1 MPTPALT
8 IEIMKV
14 SQYLASADIA
24 KGNLYGKRVDPRL
37 PTMLYVER
45 RGLQDVYA
53 KDPNYDGI
61 QQVSDY
67 CYALCAPY
75 QFTAENIVN
84 GGGGGM
90 VPSPTPNQSFPI
102 YITELDFLSS
112 TEYDNPV
119 LSGNMLMIYLNEINR
134 YLSPPQNINATPE
147 FVLTPTGIEITL
159 DGFDARS
166 FTYNLL
172 IEKVS

>member
-1 MPTPALT
+1 MPTPAQT

-14 SQYLASADIA
+14 SQYLASADVA
-24 KGNLYGKRVDPRL
+24 KGNLYGKRVDTRL

-45 RGLQDVYA
+45 QGLQAIYV
-53 KDPNYDGI
+53 KDANYDGI

-75 QFTAENIVN
+75 QFTAEGIIDS
-84 GGGGGM
+84 GGGGS
-90 VPSPTPNQSFPI
+90 VPSPTSNQSFPI
-102 YITELDFLSS
+102 YITESDFSSS

-119 LSGNMLMIYLNEINR
+119 LLGKSIIIFLNEINR
-134 YLSPPQNINATPE
+134 YLLPETE
-147 FVLTPTGIEITL
+147 FVMTSTGFEITL
-159 DGFDARS
+159 EGFDATIN
-166 FTYNLL
+166 TYNLI